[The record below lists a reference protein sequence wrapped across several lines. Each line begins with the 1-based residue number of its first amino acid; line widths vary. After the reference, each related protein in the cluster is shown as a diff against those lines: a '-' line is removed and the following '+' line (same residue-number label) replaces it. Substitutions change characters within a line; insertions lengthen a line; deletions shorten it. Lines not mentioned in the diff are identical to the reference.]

1 MNAILEGLEGV
12 TCLIDDVLV
21 VGKDEAEHDT
31 RLMQAL
37 QRLETV
43 GVMLNREKCAFRQS
57 SVKFL
62 SHWPRWSQG
71 GSRGN

>member
-21 VGKDEAEHDT
+21 VGKDEAEHNT

-43 GVMLNREKCAFRQS
+43 GVMLN
-57 SVKFL
+57 
-62 SHWPRWSQG
+62 
-71 GSRGN
+71 